1 MFAKFKTYLTT
12 VHKDGLEA
20 QYRSV
25 FRFAAVLTFLT
36 LLLIGWGGSVNA
48 TNSGLSVPDWPTTY
62 DQNMFTYP
70 PSLWKGPIFFEHS
83 HRLLASVVG
92 LLTIVLAIRVHLVE
106 KAGQNRTWMII
117 CGWASLAAVSIQGI
131 LGGLTVLYQLPT
143 EISVSHGMLA
153 QLFLFTLLIMTSALS
168 AQWRNAK
175 QADTSISSRLK
186 RLTQVTFIFSII
198 QVLLGAL
205 TRHTYSG
212 LALPEFP
219 EPLWLD
225 PSFYS
230 NTSILLHYLHRVWA
244 VVLSVLMIWQTW
256 LVVRNGVE
264 RLKQPAVIAMVLLVL
279 QITLGAFIVWT
290 LRGAVPNVL
299 HTMVGASILCL
310 NGLMYA
316 RALHF
321 SQPRVYENTVP
332 TPKAVTSA

>member
-1 MFAKFKTYLTT
+1 MLADIKTYLLT

-62 DQNMFTYP
+62 EQNMFTYP

-92 LLTIVLAIRVHLVE
+92 LLTIFLAIRVHLVE
-106 KAGQNRTWMII
+106 KAGQNRTWMIV
-117 CGWASLAAVSIQGI
+117 CGWVSLAAVSIQGL

-153 QLFLFTLLIMTSALS
+153 QFFLFTLLLMTSALS
-168 AQWRNAK
+168 SQWRSAK
-175 QADTSISSRLK
+175 HADSTLTPGLK
-186 RLTQVTFIFSII
+186 RLTQVTFIFSIV

-225 PSFYS
+225 PSFYT

-244 VVLSVLMIWQTW
+244 VVLSVFMIVQT
-256 LVVRNGVE
+256 VMIMKNGVDL
-264 RLKQPAVIAMVLLVL
+264 LKKPAVISMILLVL

-321 SQPRVYENTVP
+321 SQPRVYENKVT
-332 TPKAVTSA
+332 TPKAVTSV